1 MNIWELTRSLAQE
14 KTDLA
19 DQMARMTAHGSRD
32 ASYEGNLSDLGGG
45 GHGGL
50 GGLGG
55 HGYGGHGGHGRGH
68 DSHGGHGY
76 GGQGHGGHGG
86 GPGPSCDARP
96 PLSAQAYVQPSPIE
110 EESPRSGH
118 SGQGSL
124 KEAQLTRE
132 LQLLVEDGMRADD
145 PAQDSMVEAI
155 LDALQAPRSPAPPPT
170 PLLPCSARSSG
181 LPSTQRTLPIKRCAP
196 HPHPPPLSAD
206 GRRLAPVRGRAG
218 QAAARGRRHDAARL
232 RPGRPLRP
240 TALAPPRRLHVH
252 LPGRTQ
258 GA

>member
-32 ASYEGNLSDLGGG
+32 ASYQENLSDLGGG

-50 GGLGG
+50 GA

-68 DSHGGHGY
+68 GSHGGHGGHGY
-76 GGQGHGGHGG
+76 GAQGHGGHGG
-86 GPGPSCDARP
+86 GPGPSCDARQ
-96 PLSAQAYVQPSPIE
+96 PLGAQAYVQPSPIE

-118 SGQGSL
+118 SGQSSL

-132 LQLLVEDGMRADD
+132 LQLLVEDGMVADD

-155 LDALQAPRSPAPPPT
+155 LDALQAPRTPAPPPT
-170 PLLPCSARSSG
+170 PCYHARRA
-181 LPSTQRTLPIKRCAP
+181 PVDYPQPNHARTLPINRCAP
-196 HPHPPPLSAD
+196 PPTPSPPPSL
-206 GRRLAPVRGRAG
+206 GRRTSTRRSPRAP
-218 QAAARGRRHDAARL
+218 
-232 RPGRPLRP
+232 
-240 TALAPPRRLHVH
+240 
-252 LPGRTQ
+252 
-258 GA
+258 

>member
-76 GGQGHGGHGG
+76 AAQGHGGHGG
-86 GPGPSCDARP
+86 GPAPSCDARP

-155 LDALQAPRSPAPPPT
+155 LDALQAPHSPAPPPT
-170 PLLPCSARSSG
+170 PATMLGALQWTTLNPITPVPC
-181 LPSTQRTLPIKRCAP
+181 PSRGAPRTPTPYPSL
-196 HPHPPPLSAD
+196 
-206 GRRLAPVRGRAG
+206 GRRTSTRRSPRARWAGRCPWA
-218 QAAARGRRHDAARL
+218 
-232 RPGRPLRP
+232 
-240 TALAPPRRLHVH
+240 TS
-252 LPGRTQ
+252 
-258 GA
+258 

>member
-155 LDALQAPRSPAPPPT
+155 LDALQAPRSSVRNRGGAASAQCVRSV
-170 PLLPCSARSSG
+170 CSASASLPDLPRCSYHTSPRDSCVTRWSGSGSSHAR
-181 LPSTQRTLPIKRCAP
+181 PVAAHRT
-196 HPHPPPLSAD
+196 
-206 GRRLAPVRGRAG
+206 V
-218 QAAARGRRHDAARL
+218 ARGKRSA
-232 RPGRPLRP
+232 GV
-240 TALAPPRRLHVH
+240 PPCAGWR
-252 LPGRTQ
+252 
-258 GA
+258 